1 MKKKI
6 VQAMA
11 RGYCTDKNRRKI
23 LDPDLIDAMAD
34 EVMAVVN
41 EQAEQIAELENRIE
55 ALTEDLGDADVE
67 NKRLKQHIKKICPDC
82 EVRANRF
89 VCHKD
94 AGFDGVNS
102 FCPDYCKAARRR
114 KRVKNNGM

>member
-1 MKKKI
+1 MKCKHK
-6 VQAMA
+6 
-11 RGYCTDKNRRKI
+11 GGSPCH
-23 LDPDLIDAMAD
+23 LIDWFEKNPD
-34 EVMAVVN
+34 KCPECVI
-41 EQAEQIAELENRIE
+41 EKQAEQIAELENRIE

-114 KRVKNNGM
+114 KRVNDGR